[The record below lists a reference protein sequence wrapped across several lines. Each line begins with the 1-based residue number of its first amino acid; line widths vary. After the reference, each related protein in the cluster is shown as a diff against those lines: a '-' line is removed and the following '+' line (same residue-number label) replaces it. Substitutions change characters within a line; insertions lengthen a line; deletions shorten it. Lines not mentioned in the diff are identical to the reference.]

1 MPLSLNF
8 NVANMSFNAIRENK
22 IIAKISGFTVIFST
36 YVQYKLVLSQLRSIF
51 PAQKF
56 RGLLSR
62 RNNSDLHFC
71 LLLFVVLLEFLMS
84 RLVLKEGHPL

>member
-36 YVQYKLVLSQLRSIF
+36 YVQYKLVLSQLSPIF
-51 PAQKF
+51 PA
-56 RGLLSR
+56 
-62 RNNSDLHFC
+62 RNLEVCYLDKTIFDLHFC
-71 LLLFVVLLEFLMS
+71 FLLFVVLLEFLMS
-84 RLVLKEGHPL
+84 WLVLEQGFPL